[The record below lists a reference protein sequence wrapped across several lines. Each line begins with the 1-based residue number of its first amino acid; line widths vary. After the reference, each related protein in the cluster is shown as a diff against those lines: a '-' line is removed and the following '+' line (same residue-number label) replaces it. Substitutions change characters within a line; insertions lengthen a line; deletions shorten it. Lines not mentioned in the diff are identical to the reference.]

1 MRASKQ
7 GKYFYAHPLIK
18 RNAISLRE
26 YQTNIVEKCSH
37 KNSLVVL
44 PTGLGKTIIGIMLLA
59 KVIEKYPQGKVLIL
73 APTRPLVSQHA
84 QSCKK
89 LLNINEEKIIEFT
102 GKISPEKRMLLFK
115 DAQIIISTPQ
125 VIKNDLERG
134 RYTLAPVCLVIFDEA
149 HRTRGNYAYTFIS
162 EEYITYC
169 SDPLVLGLT
178 ASPGKNYEIIQDL
191 CDLLYIENVIFKTYE
206 DKDVSKYMHE
216 IDVFLEF
223 VDLPINVLELSAIW
237 YNLFEKFLTFFVARD
252 LLPPNKAYYSKL
264 DFLGLSKDLTLSI
277 RYENGYEDDLSE
289 AEYLDAL
296 YYNDPKIIDIVK
308 EKDLNIES
316 IFSYCSSCISLLH
329 GKELLETQNYSLFK
343 SFVEKLEQKAQYG
356 ILSAKRVIN
365 SEHFKFIKAFFHLN
379 SAEKLLHPK
388 ISSLLALI
396 DDEINSYSNQK
407 VIIFTQYREMAE
419 FLKQNIIKHYEN
431 QLVVEK
437 FIGQSS
443 KIDDKGFS
451 QDKQIEILH
460 KFRED
465 SINILIAT
473 SVAEEGLDI
482 PNVDAIIF
490 YEPVPSEIRL
500 IQRRG
505 RTGRHAPGRCYVL
518 ITRGTVDVPYYKVA
532 KNKEM
537 AMKCVLLENKELNL
551 YKTLNRRKI
560 DFNQLTDDQITGHPI
575 YNVKERRVKE
585 KKCLINRS
593 IDEIL
598 TELDNFTNSEEYKAF
613 KQYGVTFYSDL
624 VNLDTPKLQRSIS
637 KLKGLNRATSST
649 KKKRYLNR
657 NLKTLINLVKIYNN
671 DGKIELSSLKELAR
685 EEEIDEKKFYTH
697 FNRACYLGYLK
708 KDMNEVEFIC
718 DYE

>member
-7 GKYFYAHPLIK
+7 GKYFYEHPLLK
-18 RNAISLRE
+18 RNTISQRQ
-26 YQTNIVEKCSH
+26 YQRNIVEKCSH

-59 KVIEKYPQGKVLIL
+59 NILEKYPQGKVIIL
-73 APTRPLVSQHA
+73 APTRPLVSQHT

-89 LLNINEEKIIEFT
+89 LLNISEEKIISFT
-102 GKISPEKRMLLFK
+102 GKISPENRMLLFK
-115 DAQIIISTPQ
+115 DSRIIISTPQ

-134 RYTLAPVCLVIFDEA
+134 RYSLAPVCLIIFDEA

-162 EEYITYC
+162 EEYITSC

-178 ASPGKNYEIIQDL
+178 ASPGKNYELIQDL
-191 CDLLYIENVIFKTYE
+191 CDNLYIENVIFKTYE
-206 DKDVSKYMHE
+206 DKDVSKYIHD

-237 YNLFEKFLTFFVARD
+237 YNLFEKFLTFFIARE
-252 LLPPNKAYYSKL
+252 LLPPNKSYYSKL

-277 RYENGYEDDLSE
+277 RYENGYEENLSE
-289 AEYLDAL
+289 VEYLDSL
-296 YYNDPKIIDIVK
+296 YFEDPKIIDIVK

-329 GKELLETQNYSLFK
+329 GKELLETQNYTLFK
-343 SFVEKLEQKAQYG
+343 SFVEKLEQKAQYE
-356 ILSAKRVIN
+356 ILSAKRIIN
-365 SEHFKFIKAFFHLN
+365 SEHFKFVNAFFHLN
-379 SAEKLLHPK
+379 SPQRLLHPK
-388 ISSLLALI
+388 INTLLALI
-396 DDEINSYSNQK
+396 DDEINSYKNQK
-407 VIIFTQYREMAE
+407 VIVFTQYREMAE
-419 FLKQNIIKHYEN
+419 FLKQNINKHYKS

-451 QDKQIEILH
+451 QDKQIDILH

-465 SINILIAT
+465 KINILIAT

-532 KNKEM
+532 KNKEL
-537 AMKCVLLENKELNL
+537 AMKCVLLENKQLNL

-560 DFNQLTDDQITGHPI
+560 DFKQLSDDRIAEQLID
-575 YNVKERRVKE
+575 NVKERRIKE

-598 TELDNFTNSEEYKAF
+598 TELDNFSNSEEYKVF

-624 VNLDTPKLQRSIS
+624 VNINTPRLKRSIS
-637 KLKGLNRATSST
+637 KLKGLNQGSNTT
-649 KKKRYLNR
+649 QKKNYLNR
-657 NLKTLINLVKIYNN
+657 NLKTLINLVKVYNIN
-671 DGKIELSSLKELAR
+671 GKIKLSSLKELAR
-685 EEEIDEKKFYTH
+685 EEEIDEDKFYTH

-708 KDMNEVEFIC
+708 KDLNNVEFIC

>member
-1 MRASKQ
+1 MRESKI
-7 GKYFYAHPLIK
+7 GKYFYDHPLLK
-18 RNAISLRE
+18 RNMISQRQ
-26 YQTNIVEKCSH
+26 YQKNIVEKCSH

-59 KVIEKYPQGKVLIL
+59 NVLERYPKGKVLIL

-84 QSCKK
+84 ESCKK
-89 LLNINEEKIIEFT
+89 MLDLNEDKIISFT
-102 GKISPEKRMLLFK
+102 GKISPEKRMILFRK
-115 DAQIIISTPQ
+115 SQVIISTPQ
-125 VIKNDLERG
+125 VIKNDIERG
-134 RYTLAPVCLVIFDEA
+134 RYNLAEVVLIIFDEA

-162 EEYITYC
+162 EEYLSSC

-191 CDLLYIENVIFKTYE
+191 CDNLYIENVIFKTYK
-206 DKDVSKYMHE
+206 DKDVNKYIHD
-216 IDVFLEF
+216 IDVLLEF
-223 VDLPINVLELSAIW
+223 VDLPIKVLELSAIW
-237 YNLFEKFLTFFVARD
+237 YNLFEKFLTYFIARD
-252 LLPPNKAYYSKL
+252 LLPPNKAYYSKM

-277 RYENGYEDDLSE
+277 RYENGYEDDISE
-289 AEYLDAL
+289 LEYSDSLFFK
-296 YYNDPKIIDIVK
+296 DPKIIDIVR

-343 SFVEKLEQKAQYG
+343 SFVEKLEQKAAYN
-356 ILSAKRVIN
+356 ILSAKRIVK
-365 SEHFKFIKAFFHLN
+365 SEHFKFITSFFQLHPIK
-379 SAEKLLHPK
+379 KLLHPK
-388 ISSLLALI
+388 IDTLFSII
-396 DDEINSYSNQK
+396 DEEIMSYENQK
-407 VIIFTQYREMAE
+407 LIIFTQYREMAE
-419 FLKQNIIKHYEN
+419 FLKYNIKNHYKN
-431 QLVVEK
+431 RFVVEK

-443 KIDDKGFS
+443 KIDDQGFS

-460 KFRED
+460 QFRED
-465 SINILIAT
+465 KINVLIAT

-532 KNKEM
+532 KKKEM
-537 AMKCVLLENKELNL
+537 AMKCVLLENKQLNL

-560 DFNQLTDDQITGHPI
+560 NFKQLEEDDTNDQLL
-575 YNVKERRVKE
+575 YKVKERKIKE
-585 KKCLINRS
+585 KTCLINRS

-598 TELDNFTNSEEYKAF
+598 TELDNFANSEEYKVF
-613 KQYGVTFYSDL
+613 KQFGVTFYSDL
-624 VNLDTPKLQRSIS
+624 VNLNTPRLRRSIS
-637 KLKGLNRATSST
+637 KLKGLKQENSSA
-649 KKKRYLNR
+649 KKKKYLNR
-657 NLKTLINLVKIYNN
+657 NLKTLINLAKIYNVN
-671 DGKIELSSLKELAR
+671 GKIKLSSLKKLAR
-685 EEEIDEKKFYTH
+685 EEEIYEDKFYTH

-708 KDMNEVEFIC
+708 KDANEVKFIC
-718 DYE
+718 DYD